1 MVSRAVRPADATVE
15 GGRQKGN
22 LLATGSV
29 VSIFTVAKHLGI
41 SATGEDGARDVNPR
55 LSKAPLKSF
64 PPPSARQAPASLPAG
79 PGGAPPSRMSKKDAG
94 KRKPESKARSV
105 STPELRR
112 TGQGSA
118 RLHAPATARRH
129 CQSPNACAPTR
140 TCWMTGHQ
148 GFARL

>member
-79 PGGAPPSRMSKKDAG
+79 TGEALPSRKEHAG
-94 KRKPESKARSV
+94 RRPEHSFAPGLADRTPGASWKAESGALSGCEEAERE
-105 STPELRR
+105 PGA
-112 TGQGSA
+112 GQGSDREA
-118 RLHAPATARRH
+118 
-129 CQSPNACAPTR
+129 
-140 TCWMTGHQ
+140 
-148 GFARL
+148 F